1 MPDTT
6 VHHIDFGSSK
16 ISCIYDFVSALSMII
31 DCVMLDCECEFYRE
45 VCALRNAA
53 WGYLPDSFTIS
64 LGE

>member
-1 MPDTT
+1 MSNNLDRK
-6 VHHIDFGSSK
+6 VDFGDSEFEAV
-16 ISCIYDFVSALSMII
+16 YDFVSALSMII

-53 WGYLPDSFTIS
+53 WDYLPDSFTIS